1 MRYSLK
7 LVCCIYLQLNIVSC
21 FSQVINP
28 VERILKQLHTPSDKK
43 VLVTAHRGDWR
54 NAPENSLQ
62 AFRLAMGMGVDI
74 IELDLNRTRDGVIV
88 IMHDETIDRTT
99 NGKGR
104 PSDYTLEELRKFHLK
119 NGLGRVTNHT
129 IPTLAEVMELVKG
142 RVVINLDKS
151 YHYYNEAYA
160 ILRATGT
167 LQQAIFKTD
176 SSYSAVRS
184 RYPAILDSIVFMP
197 VVYLDKP
204 RARELIDEYQHQ
216 IKPVAFELIFQ
227 QDTSSVLQENG
238 FINRNG
244 SKIWM
249 NSLWASLNAGHDDD
263 RAVEEADKK
272 NSWDW
277 LLAHGAT
284 ILQTDRP
291 LLLLEY
297 LRRKGLHD

>member
-1 MRYSLK
+1 MLRRSLQTAAICLSLFYSFRSYAQIDK
-7 LVCCIYLQLNIVSC
+7 I
-21 FSQVINP
+21 IN
-28 VERILKQLHTPSDKK
+28 RLHDPNDKN

-62 AFRLAMGMGVDI
+62 AFRFAIEMGVDI
-74 IELDLNRTRDGVIV
+74 VELDLNRTKDSVIV

-99 NGKGR
+99 DGKGR
-104 PSDYTLEELRKFHLK
+104 PSDYTLGEIRKFHLK
-119 NGLGRVTNHT
+119 NGLGRVTGNL
-129 IPTLAEVMELVKG
+129 IPTLEEVMMLVKG
-142 RVVINLDKS
+142 KIVVNLDKS
-151 YHYYNEAYA
+151 YNYYNEAYQV
-160 ILRATGT
+160 LKATGT
-167 LQQAIFKTD
+167 LPQAIFKTD
-176 SSYSAVRS
+176 APYSAVRS

-197 VVYLDKP
+197 VVYLDRP
-204 RARELIDEYQHQ
+204 GAREIIDEYQRQ

-227 QDTSSVLQENG
+227 QDTSSVLQNNG

-263 RAVEEADKK
+263 TAVDDGNIKD
-272 NSWDW
+272 SWDW
-277 LLAHGAT
+277 LVAHGAT

-297 LRRKGLHD
+297 LKKKKWHD